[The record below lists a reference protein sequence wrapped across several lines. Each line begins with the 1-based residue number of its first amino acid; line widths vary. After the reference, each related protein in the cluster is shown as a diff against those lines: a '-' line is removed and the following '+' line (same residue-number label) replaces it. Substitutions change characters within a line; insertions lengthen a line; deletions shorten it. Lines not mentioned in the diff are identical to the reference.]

1 MIWIHKTISNKTD
14 FYKLWNDRVIETRLQ
29 TQRRHITILGVYAS
43 TKGRDELNEE
53 FYETLQKILDQVDK
67 NDYTML

>member
-14 FYKLWNDRVIETRLQ
+14 FYKFSNDRVIETRLQ